1 MSGDHDK
8 YHGTAEVVK
17 DGGVYLSREE
27 VQAIEQAVYLLDK
40 VDEEMQK
47 KAVVYRVFTALEMLK
62 GVKPKRSHEEF
73 LQDLD
78 DWARSDK
85 REWVGLTEDEVIDLL
100 PIGEWPIE
108 ATLEF
113 ASAIEAKLKEKNA

>member
-78 DWARSDK
+78 DWAMSDK
-85 REWVGLTEDEVIDLL
+85 REWVGLTAEEVFSLVPHGDAWIA
-100 PIGEWPIE
+100 G
-108 ATLEF
+108 AV
-113 ASAIEAKLKEKNA
+113 EAKLKEKNT